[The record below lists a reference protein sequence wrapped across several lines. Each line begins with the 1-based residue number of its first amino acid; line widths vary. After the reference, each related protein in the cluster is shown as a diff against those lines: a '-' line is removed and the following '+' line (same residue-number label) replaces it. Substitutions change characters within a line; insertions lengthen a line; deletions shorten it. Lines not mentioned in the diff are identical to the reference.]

1 MFEFFVYLV
10 TVAITPGPNT
20 ISSMANAAEKGFKGV
35 TFNLGML
42 IGITFIASFSFL
54 LISILSKYIPLLS
67 KLLQMLGVIYL
78 VYLGIKMLKK
88 TGSVKEKT
96 GTFIEG
102 MLMQIMNVKV
112 MMLCVTAI
120 SEYILPLDISY
131 YEKWLRV
138 FIIPLTCFVCGLF
151 WAVAGSAMKGIY
163 EKRRKMFNSIFAL
176 TLFVLATINSFK
188 IFISIILFNNS
199 SF

>member
-42 IGITFIASFSFL
+42 IGINFIASFSFL

-176 TLFVLATINSFK
+176 TLFVLATINFFK
-188 IFISIILFNNS
+188 IFIEHFDIFKRII
-199 SF
+199 

>member
-20 ISSMANAAEKGFKGV
+20 ISSMANAAEKGLNGV

-42 IGITFIASFSFL
+42 LGITFISTLSFL

-67 KLLQMLGVIYL
+67 KLLQVLGVVYL
-78 VYLGIKMLKK
+78 VYLGVKMLNR
-88 TGSVKEKT
+88 TGRVKEKT
-96 GTFIEG
+96 GTIIDG
-102 MLMQIMNVKV
+102 MVMQIMNVKV

-188 IFISIILFNNS
+188 IFI
-199 SF
+199 

>member
-138 FIIPLTCFVCGLF
+138 FIIPLTCFVCGLV

-188 IFISIILFNNS
+188 IFI
-199 SF
+199 

>member
-138 FIIPLTCFVCGLF
+138 FIIPLTCFVCGLV

-176 TLFVLATINSFK
+176 TLFVLATINFFK
-188 IFISIILFNNS
+188 IFGLSLFLVG
-199 SF
+199 

>member
-1 MFEFFVYLV
+1 MFEFIVYLV
-10 TVAITPGPNT
+10 TVAVTPGPNT
-20 ISSMANAAEKGFKGV
+20 ISSMANAAEKGLKGV

-42 IGITFIASFSFL
+42 IGIIFISSFSYL

-67 KLLQMLGVIYL
+67 KLLQILGVIYL

-88 TGSVKEKT
+88 SGNVKEKT

-120 SEYILPLDISY
+120 SEYILPLDISNQ
-131 YEKWLRV
+131 ERWLRV
-138 FIIPLTCFVCGLF
+138 FMIPLTCFVCGLV
-151 WAVAGSAMKGIY
+151 WAIAGSVLQRLY
-163 EKRRKMFNSIFAL
+163 EKKRKMFNLFFSL
-176 TLFVLATINSFK
+176 TLFILAIINSFK
-188 IFISIILFNNS
+188 IFI
-199 SF
+199 